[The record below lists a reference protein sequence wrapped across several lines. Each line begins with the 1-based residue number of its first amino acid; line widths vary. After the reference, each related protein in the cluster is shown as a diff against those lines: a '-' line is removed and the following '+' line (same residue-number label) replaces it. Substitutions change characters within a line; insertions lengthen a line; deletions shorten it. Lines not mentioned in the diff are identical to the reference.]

1 MYNHEKQYRC
11 TIIRGKSQKEMD
23 DLLPA
28 YAKVID
34 DICPCEQS
42 EFEEK
47 FNSAFEKFLPE
58 SERIKKTL
66 DNHRTEISGK
76 LFGMYYYSSDGM
88 VYESERTQ
96 KYLSDND
103 QPAFFKDICFKMQ
116 FPNGM
121 QKVATTVYQRVL
133 DKINIRPYPFVLK
146 LLQLAEIKR
155 IPISKKA
162 LGYYVLNSLDVL
174 QGKATP
180 EEVLDVIKK
189 DIHDGIERIISVE
202 GKASSYTYQHI
213 NEQIN
218 YLELANLIRIDDN
231 KQIVLNPFEKETIAL
246 FSGTYQQQPEFNVY
260 NYDLENV
267 EGRKKF
273 QYDWDEYYSK
283 LSTVASEFNT
293 SLEALEYKIDHEYK
307 RADEPGERRR
317 TTNLTEFGDE
327 GEILVY
333 EYEKDRVAKF
343 NNRLV
348 NKVLWLGKTRGIGY
362 DIQSVVAIPGDE
374 AEFVKYIEVKS
385 TKRLTCP
392 DLSDSLWVDTLN
404 VTRNEF
410 VAARQHRGYYSIFRV
425 FFTRE
430 GIKIFVLE
438 DVADKMDNGIIKS
451 VPITYRFEY
460 SNSGVDEVIQL
471 KGENDNV

>member
-1 MYNHEKQYRC
+1 MY
-11 TIIRGKSQKEMD
+11 S
-23 DLLPA
+23 
-28 YAKVID
+28 
-34 DICPCEQS
+34 
-42 EFEEK
+42 
-47 FNSAFEKFLPE
+47 
-58 SERIKKTL
+58 
-66 DNHRTEISGK
+66 
-76 LFGMYYYSSDGM
+76 
-88 VYESERTQ
+88 
-96 KYLSDND
+96 
-103 QPAFFKDICFKMQ
+103 
-116 FPNGM
+116 
-121 QKVATTVYQRVL
+121 
-133 DKINIRPYPFVLK
+133 
-146 LLQLAEIKR
+146 
-155 IPISKKA
+155 
-162 LGYYVLNSLDVL
+162 
-174 QGKATP
+174 
-180 EEVLDVIKK
+180 
-189 DIHDGIERIISVE
+189 
-202 GKASSYTYQHI
+202 KASS
-213 NEQIN
+213 
-218 YLELANLIRIDDN
+218 D
-231 KQIVLNPFEKETIAL
+231 VLN
-246 FSGTYQQQPEFNVY
+246 
-260 NYDLENV
+260 
-267 EGRKKF
+267 
-273 QYDWDEYYSK
+273 
-283 LSTVASEFNT
+283 